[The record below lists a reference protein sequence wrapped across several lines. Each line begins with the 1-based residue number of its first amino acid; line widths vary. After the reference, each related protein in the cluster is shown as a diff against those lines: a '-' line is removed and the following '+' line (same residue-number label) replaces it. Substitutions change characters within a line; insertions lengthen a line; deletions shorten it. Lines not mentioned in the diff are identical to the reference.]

1 MANQHSV
8 ARRDGVFK
16 TNNVV
21 VEAGWLVASDYEFTL
36 NAHQQIG
43 ATGLLKVF
51 QLAPS
56 DPASSSLRFVGRWDE
71 ADNVLDIDAR
81 A

>member
-21 VEAGWLVASDYEFTL
+21 VEAGWLVASDYELTL

-43 ATGLLKVF
+43 ATGLLKGF

-56 DPASSSLRFVGRWDE
+56 DPASSSASQRIVS
-71 ADNVLDIDAR
+71 AR
-81 A
+81 IKCFSRSE

>member
-21 VEAGWLVASDYEFTL
+21 VEAGWLVASDYELTL

-43 ATGLLKVF
+43 ATGLLKGF
-51 QLAPS
+51 S
-56 DPASSSLRFVGRWDE
+56 
-71 ADNVLDIDAR
+71 AR
-81 A
+81 AFRSGVQQPAFRGALG